1 MLAVFVFFVSARQIH
16 SCGLAEFTAQQLIG
30 AEFVR
35 IDIDEQ
41 IPSDPQ
47 LSIVVMPVFDN
58 WVWKIEDSTISYH
71 PGYQGQFGPRWD
83 D

>member
-1 MLAVFVFFVSARQIH
+1 MS
-16 SCGLAEFTAQQLIG
+16 EFTAHQLIG
-30 AEFVR
+30 AEFVS
-35 IDIDEQ
+35 IDIDEP

-47 LSIVVMPVFDN
+47 LSVVIAPVMDN

-71 PGYQGQFGPRWD
+71 PSYQGQFGPRWD